1 MTDANHIR
9 AEADY
14 SRGMKYKDIAAM
26 YDVTINTVKSWKQR
40 YSWSRKGVHTK
51 DKSVHTKKEVNKGA
65 VDTKTKPPPEHRIGN
80 EEMSEKHKLFVLEYL
95 RDFNA
100 TRAAMAVGYSKK
112 TAYSIGWELLRKPE
126 IQEEIKRHKER
137 IADDVGISI
146 QRVIAEYLKIAFADV
161 TEYLEFGQRVVPV
174 IGMYGPVYDGE
185 GEHRKPVTE
194 IVNFIDL
201 KESTEIDG
209 TLISEVKQGKDGVS
223 IKLHSKMKAL
233 EKLEKYLDFMTIEQK
248 LKVQLL
254 QAQVKQIESGDDEV
268 EDDGFIEALNGR
280 VSEVWDD
287 VDTEKDS

>member
-1 MTDANHIR
+1 MSDANHIK

-14 SRGMKYKDIAAM
+14 SRGMKYKDIAVK

-51 DKSVHTKKEVNKGA
+51 EKSVHTKKEVNKGA
-65 VDTKTKPPPEHRIGN
+65 VVVKTKPPPEHRIGN

-112 TAYSIGWELLRKPE
+112 TAYQIGYALLKNVDVQAEITRLKAEKAAELG
-126 IQEEIKRHKER
+126 IDINR
-137 IADDVGISI
+137 IIM
-146 QRVIAEYLKIAFADV
+146 EYLKIAFADV
-161 TEYLEFGQRVVPV
+161 TEYLSFGQREVPV
-174 IGMYGPVYDGE
+174 MTMFGPMYE
-185 GEHRKPVTE
+185 GKDDNKRPVTK
-194 IVNFIDL
+194 IVNFIDF
-201 KESTEIDG
+201 KESDEIDG

-223 IKLHSKMKAL
+223 IKFHDKMKAMK
-233 EKLEKYLDFMTIEQK
+233 ELEKYMDFMTTEQK